1 MNNYILGEKMRL
13 FLMIT
18 IAMLTFSNPSM
29 AAGDFSVF
37 MADLREDAARK
48 GISQDTIAKAL
59 HSDLKPIPRII
70 QLDRKQ
76 PEKTIGFSE
85 YYEKIVNASRINKGR
100 QNLSTYQSELA
111 KASKKY
117 GVPEN
122 VIVALWGI
130 ETNYGQN
137 MGSFHVIDALVTL
150 AYDGRRSSYFRKE
163 LINALQI
170 IDNKHISYDRMIG
183 SWAGAMGHCQFMP
196 SSFLSLAQDGNGD
209 GRKDIWGTKE
219 DVFAS
224 TAHYLAKNGW
234 KESEPVLK
242 EISLSGFNQREVL
255 NKRTYKSLDE
265 WARLGIKNINGSV
278 ISGQERARLVEPRGS
293 KGRAF
298 LAFNNYDVIL
308 KWNNSSYFA
317 TSVGLLSKAISR

>member
-1 MNNYILGEKMRL
+1 MGFKMP
-13 FLMIT
+13 FFFIT
-18 IAMLTFSNPSM
+18 LIAVLTFSSPAS
-29 AAGDFSVF
+29 AAGDFGLF
-37 MADLREDAARK
+37 MQNLRKDAARQ
-48 GISQDTIAKAL
+48 GISQGTIDQAL
-59 HSDLKPIPRII
+59 HAGLKPIPRII

-85 YYEKIVNASRINKGR
+85 YYEKIVNATRIQKGR
-100 QNLSTYQSELA
+100 QKINFYQSELS
-111 KASKKY
+111 KASQKY
-117 GVPEN
+117 SVPES

-130 ETNYGQN
+130 ETSYGQN
-137 MGSFHVIDALVTL
+137 MGSFHVVDALVTL
-150 AYDGRRSSYFRKE
+150 AYDGRRSAYFRKE
-163 LINALQI
+163 LMNALQI
-170 IDNKHISYDRMIG
+170 IDDKHISYDNMIG

-234 KESEPVLK
+234 QKSEPILQEV
-242 EISLSGFNQREVL
+242 SLSAFKKREVL
-255 NKRTYKSLDE
+255 NKRTYKTLDE
-265 WARLGIKNINGSV
+265 WARLGVRNINGKNLK
-278 ISGQERARLVEPRGS
+278 GHTKARLVEPRGS

-317 TSVGLLSKAISR
+317 TSVGLLSQAISR